1 MYILRRNVQKLKRCI
16 FLNFMTIFYNFAIK
30 LEPSWT
36 KRVVQLISE
45 TKKASDVSLF
55 ILG

>member
-1 MYILRRNVQKLKRCI
+1 
-16 FLNFMTIFYNFAIK
+16 MTIFYNFAIK